1 MLKFDESYYIVE
13 VGGRTIDP
21 EEQQRQ
27 VDQRAAGVN
36 LERRGMET
44 PTSFIQGFK
53 YVLFLKLKWIS
64 PQM

>member
-1 MLKFDESYYIVE
+1 MKFDESYYIVE
-13 VGGRTIDP
+13 VGGRTIDS

-36 LERRGMET
+36 LECGGMET

-53 YVLFLKLKWIS
+53 YKYNIILEIE
-64 PQM
+64 MN